1 MGMFAGAALP
11 PDGGTRAERFANPP
25 GACRLLPIRH
35 NYPFDVK
42 NNEKQLT
49 TMLDRGYGGFAGN
62 VAFGSIHTNGM
73 WKGVWKGY
81 VDEEPFWP
89 QFIHAVNFAKA
100 ANMSLWLY
108 DECGYPS
115 GTARDLTL
123 KGHPELE
130 NTGYLIA
137 VTTAEGGETATV
149 KMPPG
154 AFRRAVAWP
163 LGADGTLA
171 QGGCVD
177 LAEAVAAACAR
188 RRHRLSHPPGSGPTT
203 RRGVRRPV
211 SRGGARTVPSPRSP
225 GTSRPANGRY
235 LPSPRTG
242 RTKARMRN
250 ARG

>member
-1 MGMFAGAALP
+1 MFAGAALP

-42 NNEKQLT
+42 SNEKQLAA
-49 TMLDRGYGGFAGN
+49 MLDRGYGGFAGN
-62 VAFGSIHTNGM
+62 VAFGSIQTNGT

-123 KGHPELE
+123 KGHPEL
-130 NTGYLIA
+130 
-137 VTTAEGGETATV
+137 
-149 KMPPG
+149 
-154 AFRRAVAWP
+154 
-163 LGADGTLA
+163 
-171 QGGCVD
+171 
-177 LAEAVAAACAR
+177 
-188 RRHRLSHPPGSGPTT
+188 
-203 RRGVRRPV
+203 
-211 SRGGARTVPSPRSP
+211 
-225 GTSRPANGRY
+225 
-235 LPSPRTG
+235 
-242 RTKARMRN
+242 
-250 ARG
+250 

>member
-1 MGMFAGAALP
+1 MFAGAALP

-62 VAFGSIHTNGM
+62 VAFGSIRTNGT

-115 GTARDLTL
+115 GTARD
-123 KGHPELE
+123 G
-130 NTGYLIA
+130 
-137 VTTAEGGETATV
+137 
-149 KMPPG
+149 
-154 AFRRAVAWP
+154 
-163 LGADGTLA
+163 
-171 QGGCVD
+171 
-177 LAEAVAAACAR
+177 
-188 RRHRLSHPPGSGPTT
+188 
-203 RRGVRRPV
+203 RRGI
-211 SRGGARTVPSPRSP
+211 
-225 GTSRPANGRY
+225 
-235 LPSPRTG
+235 
-242 RTKARMRN
+242 
-250 ARG
+250 